1 MRSIFH
7 LCQKRPK
14 EFFVNGQTL
23 FKSSNIC
30 LDWIPFVS
38 FLDAVNIA
46 SVSCH
51 FTSVPNEDETA
62 GFFGKKRKHDD
73 DGRVFFFH
81 LYDTHL

>member
-1 MRSIFH
+1 M
-7 LCQKRPK
+7 
-14 EFFVNGQTL
+14 
-23 FKSSNIC
+23 
-30 LDWIPFVS
+30 
-38 FLDAVNIA
+38 AMA